1 MLLFQIPSASR
12 DTPPIFDLQNLQ
24 PVIDRQFFQ
33 TEQQR
38 EHSFREVTYQH
49 PLYTWPKPAAPP
61 LIKNELFNPHPAWPP
76 SPPGHEFSLNYL
88 TGHQQLQTMQPANR
102 CSGFLTPSPCGSGGS
117 DSLDRFPTSL
127 YDNFSRSFSPFQP
140 SYHQLT
146 SSTHM
151 SSPHIWTPYN
161 NSPYPTSYPTVTG
174 SSLMPE
180 LARLPNEGTSQA
192 AASMIRQDTSNVFD
206 FLSPNA
212 EENVDSKRAT
222 PNVEEPSEKVKEIQR
237 KKRCR
242 CPNCLSE
249 PSTYG
254 SAEKQ
259 RKKHICHV
267 SGCGKLYGK
276 TSHLKAHLRWHVGER
291 PFKCL
296 FDSCGKTF
304 TR

>member
-1 MLLFQIPSASR
+1 
-12 DTPPIFDLQNLQ
+12 
-24 PVIDRQFFQ
+24 
-33 TEQQR
+33 
-38 EHSFREVTYQH
+38 
-49 PLYTWPKPAAPP
+49 
-61 LIKNELFNPHPAWPP
+61 
-76 SPPGHEFSLNYL
+76 
-88 TGHQQLQTMQPANR
+88 MQPANR

-222 PNVEEPSEKVKEIQR
+222 PNVEDPSEKVKEIQR

-304 TR
+304 TRWQRIVFKIKYSPLHWKHSNFLDDFIFGLYMDRSYLSMIWFTAQNVPARIQVYH